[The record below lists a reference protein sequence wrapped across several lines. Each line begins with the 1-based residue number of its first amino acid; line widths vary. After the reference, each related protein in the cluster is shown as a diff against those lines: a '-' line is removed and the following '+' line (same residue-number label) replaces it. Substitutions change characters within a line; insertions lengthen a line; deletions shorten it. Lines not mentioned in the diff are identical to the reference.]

1 MRMKRWTAALLAIC
15 LLTLSACAAK
25 ERPYPQQ
32 TQTQQMQDTQDTLR
46 QLLSEE
52 LPQEQPEAEET
63 PAPEEPEAPGADT
76 EPVEDEPAE
85 EPPENTPEP
94 LPDEPEDGASDG
106 PEAEPP
112 EDTLEPAPDEPGD
125 AADEPAEGPPDTP
138 GPPDQPSD
146 VVTLPLEPGDDAGG
160 VSTKP
165 MGPPASDETE
175 EQEPPVKDNTED
187 ELPDEAENSQDQ
199 NNDRQDDTG
208 QEQEAG
214 KTGSDDTPKEN
225 STEAVRKNAGQQT
238 DTTPDDVD
246 DGGHGSPETETSPG
260 EDSGETQEKNPDETP
275 TPENETSNAPE
286 TDPRENMEEQFPD
299 GPEKPEKGGTG
310 WMIAF
315 IAAGLLAAAEGA
327 YIWLRRGHSRKKRR
341 PEKEQVSTTQMPR
354 TQSVP
359 TPETVSRVVVGK
371 VHAQGARESQQDSFS
386 VSSDTMQPGGLL
398 AIVADGMGG
407 LSDGDKVSQMIVST
421 VMHAFVSS
429 ADTGTPCLPALLEKA
444 KLAVDQ
450 LLGPDGLRQSGSTVV
465 MGTIRDGLF
474 EYLSVG
480 DSRICLYR
488 DGELH
493 QLNRSHSYSHE
504 LMINAINGE
513 KTFEEIRTD
522 RRAECLTSYVG
533 MGELKYVDI
542 PAAPIKVHP
551 GDVFVLMSDGVF
563 NALTEQELSAALGQG
578 AEDAAQMIDQW
589 IQKKNYRNQ
598 DNYTAVILQCCADA
612 VHESPERN

>member
-1 MRMKRWTAALLAIC
+1 MQMKRWTAALLAIC

-63 PAPEEPEAPGADT
+63 PALEEPEAPGADT

-112 EDTLEPAPDEPGD
+112 EDTLELAPDEPEDGVSD
-125 AADEPAEGPPDTP
+125 DPAEDPPDTP
-138 GPPDQPSD
+138 NQPSD
-146 VVTLPLEPGDDAGG
+146 VATLPLEPGDDAGG
-160 VSTKP
+160 VTTKP
-165 MGPPASDETE
+165 EGPSVSDEEE
-175 EQEPPVKDNTED
+175 EQEPPVKDDTED
-187 ELPDEAENSQDQ
+187 DPTDEPKDSQDQ
-199 NNDRQDDTG
+199 NNDQQEENGQG
-208 QEQEAG
+208 QESGE
-214 KTGSDDTPKEN
+214 TGTNNTLKES
-225 STEAVRKNAGQQT
+225 STEAEQSNAGQQI
-238 DTTPDDVD
+238 DKKPNDID
-246 DGGHGSPETETSPG
+246 DGGCRDPEASPDG
-260 EDSGETQEKNPDETP
+260 DSGETQEKNPDETSA
-275 TPENETSNAPE
+275 PENETSNDPE
-286 TDPRENMEEQFPD
+286 TDPRENMEEQLPD
-299 GPEKPEKGGTG
+299 EPEKPERSGTG

-315 IAAGLLAAAEGA
+315 IAVGLLAAAEGA
-327 YIWLRRGHSRKKRR
+327 YIWLQRRRSVKKRH
-341 PEKEQVSTTQMPR
+341 PEKEQVSTTQMPQ
-354 TQSVP
+354 TQSIP

-371 VHAQGARESQQDSFS
+371 AHAQGARESQQDSFS
-386 VSSDTMQPGGLL
+386 VSSDTMQPGGIL

-407 LSDGDKVSQMIVST
+407 LSDGDKVSQTIVSA
-421 VMHAFVSS
+421 VMHAFVSG
-429 ADTGTPCLPALLEKA
+429 ADTCAPYLPALLAKA
-444 KLAVDQ
+444 KIAVDQ
-450 LLGPDGLRQSGSTVV
+450 LLGPDGIQQSGSTVV
-465 MGTIRDGLF
+465 MGMIRDGLF
-474 EYLSVG
+474 DYLSVG

-493 QLNRSHSYSHE
+493 QLNRSHSYAHD
-504 LMINAINGE
+504 LLVGAINGE
-513 KTFEEIRTD
+513 KTFDEIRTD
-522 RRAECLTSYVG
+522 RRAECLTSYIG
-533 MGELKYVDI
+533 MGELVYVDI

-578 AEDAAQMIDQW
+578 AEDAAKMIDQW

-598 DNYTAVILQCCADA
+598 DNYTAVILQCCADD

>member
-1 MRMKRWTAALLAIC
+1 MKRWTAALLAIC

-63 PAPEEPEAPGADT
+63 PALEEPEAPGADT

-112 EDTLEPAPDEPGD
+112 EDTLELAPDEPEDGVSD
-125 AADEPAEGPPDTP
+125 APAEDPPDTP
-138 GPPDQPSD
+138 NQPSD
-146 VVTLPLEPGDDAGG
+146 VATLPLEPGDDAGG
-160 VSTKP
+160 VTTKP
-165 MGPPASDETE
+165 EGPSVSDEEE
-175 EQEPPVKDNTED
+175 EQEPPVKDDTED
-187 ELPDEAENSQDQ
+187 DPTDEPKDSQDQ
-199 NNDRQDDTG
+199 NNDQQEENGQG
-208 QEQEAG
+208 QESGE
-214 KTGSDDTPKEN
+214 TGTNNTLKES
-225 STEAVRKNAGQQT
+225 STEAEQSNAGQQI
-238 DTTPDDVD
+238 DKKPNDID
-246 DGGHGSPETETSPG
+246 DGGRRDPEASLDG
-260 EDSGETQEKNPDETP
+260 DSGETQEKNPDETSA
-275 TPENETSNAPE
+275 PENETSNDPE
-286 TDPRENMEEQFPD
+286 TDPRENMEEQLPD
-299 GPEKPEKGGTG
+299 EPEKPERSGTG

-315 IAAGLLAAAEGA
+315 IAVGLLAAAEGA
-327 YIWLRRGHSRKKRR
+327 YIWLQRRRSVKKRH
-341 PEKEQVSTTQMPR
+341 PEKEQVSTTQMPQ
-354 TQSVP
+354 TQSIP

-371 VHAQGARESQQDSFS
+371 AHAQGARESQQDSFS
-386 VSSDTMQPGGLL
+386 VSSDTMQPGGIL

-407 LSDGDKVSQMIVST
+407 LSDGDKVSQTIVSA
-421 VMHAFVSS
+421 VMHAFVSG
-429 ADTGTPCLPALLEKA
+429 ADTCAPYLPALLAKA
-444 KLAVDQ
+444 KIAVDQ
-450 LLGPDGLRQSGSTVV
+450 LLGPDGIQQSGSTVV
-465 MGTIRDGLF
+465 MGMIRDGLF
-474 EYLSVG
+474 DYLSVG

-493 QLNRSHSYSHE
+493 QLNRSHSYAHD
-504 LMINAINGE
+504 LLVGAINGE
-513 KTFEEIRTD
+513 KTFDEIRTD
-522 RRAECLTSYVG
+522 RRAECLTSYIG
-533 MGELKYVDI
+533 MGELVYVDI

-578 AEDAAQMIDQW
+578 AEDAAKMIDQW

-598 DNYTAVILQCCADA
+598 DNYTAVILQCCADD

>member
-1 MRMKRWTAALLAIC
+1 MQMKRWTAVLVIC

-52 LPQEQPEAEET
+52 LPHEQPEAEET
-63 PAPEEPEAPGADT
+63 PAPEKPEAPGEDT
-76 EPVEDEPAE
+76 ESMENEPE
-85 EPPENTPEP
+85 EGPRGDTPEP
-94 LPDEPEDGASDG
+94 PPDEPEDGASNG
-106 PEAEPP
+106 PEAEFP

-125 AADEPAEGPPDTP
+125 AADEPAEGPSDTP

-165 MGPPASDETE
+165 VGPPASDETE
-175 EQEPPVKDNTED
+175 EQESPVKDNTED
-187 ELPDEAENSQDQ
+187 ELPDEAEDSQDQ
-199 NNDRQDDTG
+199 NNDRQGDTG
-208 QEQEAG
+208 QEQEAS
-214 KTGSDDTPKEN
+214 KTGPDDASKEN
-225 STEAVRKNAGQQT
+225 GTEAAQKNAGQQI
-238 DTTPDDVD
+238 DTNPDDVD
-246 DGGHGSPETETSPG
+246 DGGHGNPETETSPG
-260 EDSGETQEKNPDETP
+260 GDLGETQKKNSDEIP
-275 TPENETSNAPE
+275 TLENETSNDSEA
-286 TDPRENMEEQFPD
+286 DPRENMEEQLPD
-299 GPEKPEKGGTG
+299 ESEKPEKGGTG

-327 YIWLRRGHSRKKRR
+327 YIWLQHRHSRKKHR
-341 PEKEQVSTTQMPR
+341 PEKERVSTTQMPQ
-354 TQSVP
+354 TQSIP

-429 ADTGTPCLPALLEKA
+429 ADTGTPCLSALLEKA
-444 KLAVDQ
+444 KRAVDQ

-465 MGTIRDGLF
+465 MGMIRDGLF

-488 DGELH
+488 DGELY
-493 QLNRSHSYSHE
+493 QLNRSHSYSHD
-504 LMINAINGE
+504 LMIDAINGE

-542 PAAPIKVHP
+542 PAAPIRVHP

-563 NALTEQELSAALGQG
+563 NAMTEQELSAALGQG

>member
-1 MRMKRWTAALLAIC
+1 MQMKRWTAALLAIC

-63 PAPEEPEAPGADT
+63 PALEEPEAPGADT

-112 EDTLEPAPDEPGD
+112 EDTLELAPDEPEDGVSD
-125 AADEPAEGPPDTP
+125 APAEDPPDTP
-138 GPPDQPSD
+138 NQPSD
-146 VVTLPLEPGDDAGG
+146 VATLPLEPGDDAGG
-160 VSTKP
+160 VTTKP
-165 MGPPASDETE
+165 EGPSVSDEEE
-175 EQEPPVKDNTED
+175 EQEPPVKDDTED
-187 ELPDEAENSQDQ
+187 DPTDEPKDSQDQ
-199 NNDRQDDTG
+199 NNDQQEENGQG
-208 QEQEAG
+208 QESGE
-214 KTGSDDTPKEN
+214 TGTNNTLKES
-225 STEAVRKNAGQQT
+225 STEAEQSNAGQQI
-238 DTTPDDVD
+238 DKKPNDID
-246 DGGHGSPETETSPG
+246 DGGRRDPEASPDG
-260 EDSGETQEKNPDETP
+260 GSGETQEKNPDETSA
-275 TPENETSNAPE
+275 PENETSNDPE
-286 TDPRENMEEQFPD
+286 TDPRENMEEQLPD
-299 GPEKPEKGGTG
+299 EPEKPERSGTG

-315 IAAGLLAAAEGA
+315 IAVGLLAAAEGA
-327 YIWLRRGHSRKKRR
+327 YIWLQRRRSVKKRH
-341 PEKEQVSTTQMPR
+341 PEKEQVSTTQMPQ
-354 TQSVP
+354 TQSIP

-371 VHAQGARESQQDSFS
+371 AHAQGARESQQDSFS
-386 VSSDTMQPGGLL
+386 VSSDTMQPGGIL

-407 LSDGDKVSQMIVST
+407 LSDGDKVSQTIVSA
-421 VMHAFVSS
+421 VMHAFVSG
-429 ADTGTPCLPALLEKA
+429 ADTCAPYLPALLAKA
-444 KLAVDQ
+444 KIAVDQ
-450 LLGPDGLRQSGSTVV
+450 LLWPDGIQQSGSTVV
-465 MGTIRDGLF
+465 MGMIRDGLF
-474 EYLSVG
+474 DYLSVG

-493 QLNRSHSYSHE
+493 QLNRSHSYAHD
-504 LMINAINGE
+504 LLVGAINGE
-513 KTFEEIRTD
+513 KTFDEIRTD
-522 RRAECLTSYVG
+522 RRAECLTSYIG
-533 MGELKYVDI
+533 MGELVYVDI

-578 AEDAAQMIDQW
+578 AEDAAKMIDQW

-598 DNYTAVILQCCADA
+598 DNYTAVILQCCADD